1 MGGVA
6 SVPTDPLREVQ
17 VISAGYSRTGT
28 VSMSMALDKLLDG
41 PILHGGTQILIRGD
55 DYCSLWIKAYQA
67 RNAGDKET
75 TLKLVREAT
84 AGFVGTADL
93 PPADF
98 IPEMMELY
106 PVSNLIP
113 SRQMCTVGSDTVLIG
128 FNCL

>member
-6 SVPTDPLREVQ
+6 SVPTDPSREVQ

-28 VSMSMALDKLLDG
+28 VSMSMALDELLDG
-41 PILHGGTQILIRGD
+41 PMLHGGTQILIRD
-55 DYCSLWIKAYQA
+55 DNYCSLWIKAYQA

-106 PVSNLIP
+106 PVRNLIP
-113 SRQMCTVGSDTVLIG
+113 SKQSWTVCPEMVLID
-128 FNCL
+128 FNWL

>member
-6 SVPTDPLREVQ
+6 SIPTDPSREVQ

-41 PILHGGTQILIRGD
+41 PILHGGTQILVRD
-55 DYCSLWIKAYQA
+55 DEYCNLWIKAYKA
-67 RNAGDKET
+67 RNAGDRET
-75 TLKLVREAT
+75 TLKLVRRAT

-106 PVSNLIP
+106 PVGGDP
-113 SRQMCTVGSDTVLIG
+113 FEAVVDPVGPELALTDL
-128 FNCL
+128 